1 MHELRKP
8 RRIEALAG
16 LRAQILMAL
25 AGLLLLAFLPL
36 FFAVARLT
44 ERSITET
51 QAEGARSLGRLM
63 AAQIAERKHA
73 RSVVDESAELS
84 RTLSRSVDLAGALAA
99 VVFSED
105 GKVLASAGV
114 EGARV
119 AERVPPRPFRE
130 AIHTS
135 RRGTLDVVVP
145 GVDYAVVVRM
155 PLDDSVGPQ
164 LSRLFALYTAVFA
177 VALFVFAYFALT
189 RLIVKPVEA
198 LAHAAD
204 RVATGA
210 PKLEIPQVG
219 ARELAELGAS
229 LRAMTERLRTNEEDL
244 KSQVDALERAS
255 RNLLDTRSQ
264 LEGSERLASVG
275 RLAAGVAHEIGN
287 PITAIIGLQ
296 DLMLDGGLP
305 QETNQDFLA
314 RMRKETE
321 RVNEIV
327 KDLLSYA
334 RTSTAEE
341 QNAATEAGDVASAIE
356 QVVALVKPQK
366 GMKELDLHVD
376 ASEGLPSVAMPTRKV
391 SQVLL
396 NVLLNAKDALVP
408 AQGPKRGSRIV
419 LRVRASE
426 SAVLIEVEDDGPG
439 IAPELADKIFE
450 PFFTTKDV
458 GSGTGLGL
466 AVCRGLVEASGGT
479 IRVDA
484 SYRDG
489 ARIVVSL
496 PRATR

>member
-1 MHELRKP
+1 
-8 RRIEALAG
+8 
-16 LRAQILMAL
+16 MAL

-63 AAQIAERKHA
+63 AAQIAERKHVA
-73 RSVVDESAELS
+73 APEDESRELS
-84 RTLSRSVDLAGALAA
+84 SSLARNVDLAGALAA
-99 VVFSED
+99 VVWSED
-105 GKVLASAGV
+105 GHVLARAGV
-114 EGARV
+114 EANLL
-119 AERVPPRPFRE
+119 AERTPARPFRE
-130 AIHTS
+130 AIRTTRH
-135 RRGTLDVVVP
+135 GTLDVVVP
-145 GVDYAVVVRM
+145 GKDYVIVVRM
-155 PLDDSVGPQ
+155 PLDESVGPQ

-177 VALFVFAYFALT
+177 VALLVFAYFALT
-189 RLIVKPVEA
+189 RLIVKPVES
-198 LAHAAD
+198 LARAAD

-229 LRAMTERLRTNEEDL
+229 LRAMTEKLRTNEEDL
-244 KSQVDALERAS
+244 KEQVSALERAG
-255 RNLLDTRSQ
+255 RNLLDTRTQ

-305 QETNQDFLA
+305 EETNHDFLA

-334 RTSTAEE
+334 RSSSTDDASEP
-341 QNAATEAGDVASAIE
+341 GDVAAAIE

-366 GMKELDLHVD
+366 GMKELALDVDVDGDLPKVK
-376 ASEGLPSVAMPTRKV
+376 MPTRKL

-408 AQGPKRGSRIV
+408 AVGEKKGTRIT
-419 LRVRASE
+419 VRARHE
-426 SAVLIEVEDDGPG
+426 SGAVYIYVEDDGPG
-439 IAPELADKIFE
+439 IPTPLAEKIFE

-458 GSGTGLGL
+458 GEGTGLGL
-466 AVCRGLVEASGGT
+466 AVCRGLVEGSGGR
-479 IRVDA
+479 IEVDA
-484 SYRDG
+484 SYADG
-489 ARIVVSL
+489 ARLVVTI
-496 PRATR
+496 PCA